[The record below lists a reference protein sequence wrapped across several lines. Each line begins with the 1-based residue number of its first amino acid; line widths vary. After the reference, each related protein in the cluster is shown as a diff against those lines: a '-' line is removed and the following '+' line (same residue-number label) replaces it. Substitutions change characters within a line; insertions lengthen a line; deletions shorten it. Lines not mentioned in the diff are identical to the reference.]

1 MRPNAWKFDQN
12 QLNSSKI
19 SLFKNTM
26 VSLKEN
32 SAHFEQI
39 RSKQYCFEK
48 VLEILKNTKSV
59 LKQYCFENILKNSEN
74 S

>member
-1 MRPNAWKFDQN
+1 MSMKRDKMRPNAWKFDQN
-12 QLNSSKI
+12 QLNSSNI

-32 SAHFEQI
+32 STHFEQI

-48 VLEILKNTKSV
+48 VLGIKKIEKV
-59 LKQYCFENILKNSEN
+59 C
-74 S
+74 